1 MAYLVPQ
8 ELLTVETKPV
18 ENFGTRAAII
28 LMHAGAG
35 NTHRFVPPILA
46 TADCR
51 SMNPQKNGWWRVSLA
66 LRRARALESR
76 FYARGPLMPQ
86 PQKTR
91 RRAPGAQKESVRVLI
106 TGGRIQRRIQE
117 MARQIRRDFPDEP
130 LHLVSVLKGG
140 VFFLTDLARSIAG
153 EVSFD
158 FIAVSSYG
166 QGTRS
171 SGQVRLTR
179 DLDSSIEG
187 KTVIVVE
194 DILDTGMTLDYLL
207 RLFQQRKPKHLRV
220 AVLLDKP
227 ERRLTAVRADYVG
240 FTI

>member
-1 MAYLVPQ
+1 MAK
-8 ELLTVETKPV
+8 T
-18 ENFGTRAAII
+18 
-28 LMHAGAG
+28 
-35 NTHRFVPPILA
+35 
-46 TADCR
+46 
-51 SMNPQKNGWWRVSLA
+51 
-66 LRRARALESR
+66 
-76 FYARGPLMPQ
+76 
-86 PQKTR
+86 QKTGKR
-91 RRAPGAQKESVRVLI
+91 EAKNQKERVRVLI
-106 TGGRIQRRIQE
+106 TGGRIHRRIE
-117 MARQIRRDFPDEP
+117 ALAKEIRRDFPGEP

-140 VFFLTDLARSIAG
+140 VFFLTDLARRIPG

-166 QGTRS
+166 LNSQS

-194 DILDTGMTLDYLL
+194 DILDTGMTLQYLL

-227 ERRLTAVRADYVG
+227 GRRITAVRADYVG
-240 FTI
+240 FSIPNEFVVGYGLDYAERYRNLPYVGVLTLGSGTKKESAEK

>member
-1 MAYLVPQ
+1 MTDGKKS
-8 ELLTVETKPV
+8 ER
-18 ENFGTRAAII
+18 GAA
-28 LMHAGAG
+28 
-35 NTHRFVPPILA
+35 
-46 TADCR
+46 
-51 SMNPQKNGWWRVSLA
+51 K
-66 LRRARALESR
+66 
-76 FYARGPLMPQ
+76 
-86 PQKTR
+86 
-91 RRAPGAQKESVRVLI
+91 AQKESVRVLI
-106 TGGRIQRRIQE
+106 TGGRIQKRIQALAQE
-117 MARQIRRDFPDEP
+117 IRRDFPKDP

-140 VFFLTDLARSIAG
+140 VFFLTDLARSISG

-166 QGTRS
+166 QNTRS

-194 DILDTGMTLDYLL
+194 DILDTGMTLQYLL

-227 ERRLTAVRADYVG
+227 ERRITAVRADYVG
-240 FTI
+240 FSIPNEFVVGYGLDYAERYRNLPYVGVLKLGGGGKKESAANP